1 MNVKPFL
8 HPFDCCIK
16 LTIIYYS
23 NLLLNKNYDFVFFR
37 IRKRFLVK
45 RLLEVVFGVN
55 LVLALFQQ
63 WMIPSV
69 TNSVD
74 PFSQMD
80 PIKITERLLKLSV
93 SFDTS

>member
-1 MNVKPFL
+1 M
-8 HPFDCCIK
+8 
-16 LTIIYYS
+16 
-23 NLLLNKNYDFVFFR
+23 
-37 IRKRFLVK
+37 K
-45 RLLEVVFGVN
+45 RLLEVTFGVN

-74 PFSQMD
+74 PFSEMD

-93 SFDTS
+93 SNLCIEVIPKNALIRIISLFSLAYFRQISISKVTTMI